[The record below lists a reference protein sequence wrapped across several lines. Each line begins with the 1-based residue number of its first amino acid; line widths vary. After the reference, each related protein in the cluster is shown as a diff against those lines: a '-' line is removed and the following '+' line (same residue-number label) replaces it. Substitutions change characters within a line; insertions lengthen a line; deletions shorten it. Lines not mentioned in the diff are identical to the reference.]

1 MMGSVKEASHAQ
13 YTPQPVSFS
22 LFESL
27 SCALPE
33 RDTCFYPQCLVLTI
47 HLPGTERPGWKHH
60 VCQLFPA
67 CCTVF
72 WRLTSLAVDQQCP
85 RATGKVASSILCS
98 GFSLSS
104 LLCECSAEVH
114 QLQALLSQAAQIPAR
129 IWCSGTFWL
138 APVCLWLCYQN
149 HPHWTLLPWASRS
162 GVLKTPCHNTALFQ
176 GTLWTV
182 AEQYPDTSHSPSQ
195 MKLQVLCKTDQR
207 QLQLLH

>member
-104 LLCECSAEVH
+104 LLWVFCRSASASSPTQPGCPNPSKNLMLWHFLV
-114 QLQALLSQAAQIPAR
+114 ST
-129 IWCSGTFWL
+129 SVSL
-138 APVCLWLCYQN
+138 AV
-149 HPHWTLLPWASRS
+149 LPEPPS
-162 GVLKTPCHNTALFQ
+162 L
-176 GTLWTV
+176 
-182 AEQYPDTSHSPSQ
+182 DSPS
-195 MKLQVLCKTDQR
+195 LD
-207 QLQLLH
+207 